1 MIKNIKD
8 ESPLNKDIDFKPV
21 LHHQETMN
29 TPDISNIYNERIHTT
44 PEPMACDF
52 YGLG

>member
-1 MIKNIKD
+1 MIQNLKHDPTLK
-8 ESPLNKDIDFKPV
+8 EIDFKSIINNN
-21 LHHQETMN
+21 TIS
-29 TPDISNIYNERIHTT
+29 TPDISNIYHERIHTT